1 MSAPFRFG
9 PFFLDSRIAV
19 GGTAEVYLARPAA
32 PGSGLPD
39 KLVVKRLLP
48 HFASDAEGRTMFDR
62 EARLHAAV
70 THENVVTVFG
80 AGKDDR
86 GEPYLAMEYIDG
98 VDGYRL
104 LRRLRQED
112 ELLPVGVAVYVAR
125 EVLRALESVHAARDP
140 LHGGALGIVHRDV
153 SPSNIY
159 LSKDGKV
166 KLGDFGIAR
175 STTRTTLRSEAGQ
188 VLKGKFAYLAPEQV
202 AGEPSDHR
210 ADLFSLGTVL
220 AEILLNRP
228 LFPGGGQLAILLAI
242 RDCRI
247 DALEEIRARLPPGLF
262 EVMQR
267 ALARDPAK
275 RYPTATEFAEALAP
289 FEADP
294 RLAAREISARVRW
307 VQSSNST
314 DQMVAVRDSVKAMRA
329 VRPVTAPP
337 KITTSSRPSP
347 PPPPA
352 RPARVNSP
360 APRPYRGVSD
370 APKVREVR
378 EVHEARETR
387 EVREAREGRVALD
400 TLDSPEAIEPSFAGS
415 GSEPPENKTEEY
427 ELLPSHVVKATGEKL
442 GPWTFARLMEALA
455 TGQIQR
461 GDKVDFVGRGWKAVE
476 DIEEFQRFLPS
487 ETAQT
492 GKLTGPGAPDFQD
505 RLGNTSML
513 DVLMRVLSQRETGVL
528 FAEREEDGETAR
540 KELYFVEGKLHH
552 VASSNASELL
562 GEYLVR
568 RGKLEREEL
577 DLALAVL
584 PRYGGRMGDTLISM
598 GLVGPVDIFRAIR
611 EQGRDR
617 VADLFSWKRGTVTFY
632 RGHTAP
638 HVEFPLE
645 LELPALMLAG
655 LEAAQP
661 GESALDAHQQDLD
674 RVLGPSPGDDLFALD
689 VSVAWPQ
696 LIVRVQSMVGRD
708 MPLRELLKAAARAGN
723 LSAGDMLRAVDM
735 LLAAKL
741 LAWKS

>member
-19 GGTAEVYLARPAA
+19 GGTAEVYLGRPAT
-32 PGSGLPD
+32 PDSGLPD
-39 KLVVKRLLP
+39 TLVVKRLLP
-48 HFASDAEGRTMFDR
+48 HFASDPEGRTMFER

-70 THENVVTVFG
+70 THPNVVTVFH
-80 AGKDDR
+80 AGVDVR

-104 LRRLRQED
+104 LRRLRQDD
-112 ELLPVGVAVYVAR
+112 ELLPVGVAIYIAR

-140 LHGGALGIVHRDV
+140 LSGGALGIVHRDV

-242 RDCRI
+242 RDCKV
-247 DALEEIRARLPPGLF
+247 DALQEIRARLPPGLF
-262 EVMQR
+262 EVLSK
-267 ALARDPAK
+267 ALSRNPAD
-275 RYPTATEFAEALAP
+275 RYANATDFASALGP

-294 RLAAREISARVRW
+294 RLAVREISARVKW
-307 VQSSNST
+307 VNAAASS
-314 DQMVAVRDSVKAMRA
+314 DQMAAVRESARMRA
-329 VRPVTAPP
+329 VNVSSGAAGAKPKEAVEAVVPSAAPQQKPRAARDSEIPVD
-337 KITTSSRPSP
+337 
-347 PPPPA
+347 
-352 RPARVNSP
+352 
-360 APRPYRGVSD
+360 YVSD
-370 APKVREVR
+370 E
-378 EVHEARETR
+378 
-387 EVREAREGRVALD
+387 
-400 TLDSPEAIEPSFAGS
+400 PER
-415 GSEPPENKTEEY
+415 KTEEY
-427 ELLPSHVVKATGEKL
+427 ELLPSHVLKESGETL

-455 TGQIQR
+455 TGHIQR
-461 GDKVDFVGRGWKAVE
+461 GDKVDFVGRGFQPAEEIVE
-476 DIEEFQRFLPS
+476 LERFFPAT
-487 ETAQT
+487 TAAT
-492 GKLTGPGAPDFQD
+492 GKLTGPGAPDFID
-505 RLGNTSML
+505 HLGNVSML
-513 DVLMRVLSQRETGVL
+513 QTLMRVLAHRETGVL
-528 FAEREEDGETAR
+528 FAERVDEAGLEGAR
-540 KELYFVEGKLHH
+540 KELYFVSGKLHH

-617 VADLFSWKRGTVTFY
+617 VADLFLWNAGSVTFY

-638 HVEFPLE
+638 HVEFPLD
-645 LELPALMLAG
+645 LDLASLMLAG
-655 LEAAQP
+655 LEAAKP
-661 GESALDAHQQDLD
+661 GDAPMEEHRHHLD
-674 RVLGPSPGDDLFALD
+674 RVVTARPPQDELVMLGG
-689 VSVAWPQ
+689 VIWPQ
-696 LIVRVQSMVGRD
+696 VVARVQTLVTQPTALRD
-708 MPLRELLKAAARAGN
+708 VLKAAAKTVG
-723 LSAGDMLRAVDM
+723 LTAGDVLRA
-735 LLAAKL
+735 LEILHAAGLVVWKL
-741 LAWKS
+741 

>member
-19 GGTAEVYLARPAA
+19 GGTAEVYLGRPAT
-32 PGSGLPD
+32 PDSGLPD
-39 KLVVKRLLP
+39 RLVVKRLLP
-48 HFASDAEGRTMFDR
+48 HFASDPEGRTMFER

-70 THENVVTVFG
+70 THDNVVTVFG
-80 AGKDDR
+80 AGVDAR
-86 GEPYLAMEYIDG
+86 GEPYLSMEYIDG

-104 LRRLRQED
+104 LRRLRQDD

-140 LHGGALGIVHRDV
+140 LSGGALGIVHRDV

-202 AGEPSDHR
+202 AGEPSDQR

-242 RDCRI
+242 RDCKV
-247 DALEEIRARLPPGLF
+247 DALQEIRARLPPGLF
-262 EVMQR
+262 EVLQR
-267 ALARDPAK
+267 ALSRNPES
-275 RYPTATEFAEALAP
+275 RFPNATEFANALSP

-294 RLAAREISARVRW
+294 RLAVREISSRVRW
-307 VQSSNST
+307 VQSAAST
-314 DQMVAVRDSVKAMRA
+314 DQMAAVRESARAMRA
-329 VRPVTAPP
+329 AQPASDGPRPPMKPSRASS
-337 KITTSSRPSP
+337 TSYAAYGSKTPSV
-347 PPPPA
+347 A
-352 RPARVNSP
+352 ASP
-360 APRPYRGVSD
+360 AAS
-370 APKVREVR
+370 APAPAAAAVLTELPNDL
-378 EVHEARETR
+378 
-387 EVREAREGRVALD
+387 GDGDGD
-400 TLDSPEAIEPSFAGS
+400 TPER
-415 GSEPPENKTEEY
+415 KTEEY
-427 ELLPSHVVKATGEKL
+427 ELLPSWVLREDGEKL

-455 TGQIQR
+455 TGNLQR
-461 GDKVDFVGRGWKAVE
+461 GDKVDFVGRGFKDVE
-476 DIEEFQRFLPS
+476 EIEEFARFFPPPS
-487 ETAQT
+487 ATT
-492 GKLTGPGAPDFQD
+492 GKLAGPGAPDFQD
-505 RLGNTSML
+505 QLGSVTML
-513 DVLMRVLSQRETGVL
+513 TTLMRVLAQRETGVL
-528 FAEREEDGETAR
+528 FAERADESAEGGGGAR
-540 KELYFVEGKLHH
+540 KELYFVAGRLHH

-617 VADLFSWKRGTVTFY
+617 VADLFLWRTGTVSFY
-632 RGHTAP
+632 RGQTAP
-638 HVEFPLE
+638 PVEFPLE
-645 LELPALMLAG
+645 LDLPTLMLAG
-655 LEAAQP
+655 LEAAKP
-661 GESALDAHQQDLD
+661 GDSPMDENRHRLDQIVAKSESGDLYALASVVWPPLVT
-674 RVLGPSPGDDLFALD
+674 RVLTLVQQPTKLRD
-689 VSVAWPQ
+689 V
-696 LIVRVQSMVGRD
+696 
-708 MPLRELLKAAARAGN
+708 LKAAARAGG
-723 LSAGDMLRAVDM
+723 LGAGDVLRGLEV
-735 LLAAKL
+735 LVAAGL
-741 LAWKS
+741 VTWR